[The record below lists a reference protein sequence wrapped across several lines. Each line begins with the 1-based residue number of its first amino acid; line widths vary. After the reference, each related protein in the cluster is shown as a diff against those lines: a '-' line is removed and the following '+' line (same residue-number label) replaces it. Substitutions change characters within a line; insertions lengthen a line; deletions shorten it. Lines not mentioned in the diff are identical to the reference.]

1 MQKRKSNKGQNISKF
16 GTGEFSDIRFDTI
29 MEELAISNS
38 GIDQIGQMAST
49 AMTAAIELSKL
60 VIENRLR
67 NSDHMLDEDIYKIYG
82 NSFRSVIQSAKGIE
96 D

>member
-1 MQKRKSNKGQNISKF
+1 MQKRKSNKGQNIPKF

-82 NSFRSVIQSAKGIE
+82 NSFRSVIQSASGIE

>member
-16 GTGEFSDIRFDTI
+16 GTKESFDLLFDTI
-29 MEELAISNS
+29 MEDIAMSNS

-49 AMTAAIELSKL
+49 AMTAAIALSKL

-67 NSDHMLDEDIYKIYG
+67 NSDHMLDKDIYKIYG
-82 NSFRSVIQSAKGIE
+82 NSFRAVIQSASGIE

>member
-16 GTGEFSDIRFDTI
+16 GTGELSDIRFDNI

-82 NSFRSVIQSAKGIE
+82 NSFRSVIQSASGIE

>member
-49 AMTAAIELSKL
+49 AMTAAIALSKL

-67 NSDHMLDEDIYKIYG
+67 NSDHMLDKDIYKIYG
-82 NSFRSVIQSAKGIE
+82 NSFRAVIQSASGIE

>member
-1 MQKRKSNKGQNISKF
+1 MM
-16 GTGEFSDIRFDTI
+16 EDIA
-29 MEELAISNS
+29 MSNS
-38 GIDQIGQMAST
+38 EIDQIGQMAST
-49 AMTAAIELSKL
+49 AMTAAIALSKL

-82 NSFRSVIQSAKGIE
+82 NSFRSVIQSASGIE

>member
-16 GTGEFSDIRFDTI
+16 GTGEFSDIRFDNI

-82 NSFRSVIQSAKGIE
+82 NSFRAVIQSANGIE

>member
-16 GTGEFSDIRFDTI
+16 NTSEFPDIRFDTI
-29 MEELAISNS
+29 MEELAITNS

-82 NSFRSVIQSAKGIE
+82 NSFRSVIQGASGI
-96 D
+96 

>member
-82 NSFRSVIQSAKGIE
+82 NSFRSVTQSASGIE

>member
-82 NSFRSVIQSAKGIE
+82 NSFRSVIQSANVLE